1 VAARFWTVALLCQ
14 LLLTAGVATVL
25 AASFGL
31 RRVAIVPVTLATF
44 YGIALLLTA
53 VPRVLACPRERGR
66 EPRRSPR
73 YLLSALCGEALV
85 LDIDMM
91 SMALEPY
98 RACSSRRPDRDGVR
112 PRPVLLVHGFTCNR
126 AVWRPLLERLSA
138 AGLGPSRA
146 MSLEPILAGM
156 ETYAAVVLGELE
168 ALRSLGAGEPVAV
181 VAHSMGGLV
190 ARAALRRAPPGLIG
204 RIITIGAPHHG
215 TLAACGFPWPSA
227 REMCPGSRWLEELNA
242 GQEGHL
248 PVPMTTLYSLDD
260 NLIAPAS
267 SARLEGARTHEL
279 RGLGHLTL
287 LRSTRV
293 LDRVVSELLE

>member
-1 VAARFWTVALLCQ
+1 MLCQ
-14 LLLTAGVATVL
+14 LLLTAGVAIVL
-25 AASFGL
+25 ASSFGL
-31 RRVAIVPVTLATF
+31 RMVAIVPVALAMF
-44 YGIALLLTA
+44 YGIALLVTA
-53 VPRVLACPRERGR
+53 VPLALSRPQERGR
-66 EPRRSPR
+66 GPRRSAR
-73 YLLSALCGEALV
+73 YVLSALCGEALV
-85 LDIDMM
+85 LDIDMV

-98 RACSSRRPDRDGVR
+98 RASTTGRADRDGVR

-126 AVWRPLLERLSA
+126 AVWRPLLKRLGA
-138 AGLGPSRA
+138 AGLGPLRA

-156 ETYAAVVLGELE
+156 ETYVAALLRELE

-190 ARAALRRAPPGLIG
+190 ARAALRRARPGLIG

-215 TLAACGFPWPSA
+215 TSVACGFPWANA
-227 REMCPGSRWLEELNA
+227 RQMCPGSRWLEELNA
-242 GQEGHL
+242 DQEGHL

-260 NLIAPAS
+260 NLIAPAT

-279 RGLGHLTL
+279 RGLGHLAL